1 MTVYAAHQPD
11 LLPYSGFWHKMA
23 KADLFDLKIWDQ
35 YVHKG
40 YQRRVTMR
48 GVWATLSLEKGP
60 VTDPIDVKRLMPGA
74 PGHLADEIVKR
85 YTHSF
90 KKPPGWNRYGPR
102 ICDEILSI
110 KTDLLWEFNFQ
121 LILLVRDILG
131 IQTPLTFSRP
141 AAPGLRGSAGI
152 ISVMQAFPGP
162 LEYLSGVGGR
172 TYMGDCHEFTE
183 AGIPVIWSRH
193 VPPTGDS
200 ILSVLFDH
208 EDPPSV
214 VLSEGRTDQ
223 QPSTSAALGGFIQ
236 QEVLA

>member
-1 MTVYAAHQPD
+1 MTVYSAHQPD

-23 KADLFDLKIWDQ
+23 KADVFDIKIWDQ
-35 YVHKG
+35 FIDKG

-48 GVWATLSLEKGP
+48 GQWVTLPLVKSSS
-60 VTDPIDVKRLMPGA
+60 TAPINHKRVLDTA

-85 YTHSF
+85 YTRAR
-90 KKPPGWNRYGPR
+90 KKPPHWDKYGPMV
-102 ICDEILSI
+102 CDEVLSI
-110 KTDLLWEFNFQ
+110 RTDLLWEFNFR

-152 ISVMQAFPGP
+152 ISVIQAFSGP
-162 LEYLSGVGGR
+162 MEYLSGAGGVS
-172 TYMGDCHEFTE
+172 YMGDCQEFRD

-193 VPPTGDS
+193 EPVTGDS

-208 EDPPSV
+208 EDPLSV
-214 VLSEGRTDQ
+214 VLAEGDDEDRTTTSEKE
-223 QPSTSAALGGFIQ
+223 TSA
-236 QEVLA
+236 